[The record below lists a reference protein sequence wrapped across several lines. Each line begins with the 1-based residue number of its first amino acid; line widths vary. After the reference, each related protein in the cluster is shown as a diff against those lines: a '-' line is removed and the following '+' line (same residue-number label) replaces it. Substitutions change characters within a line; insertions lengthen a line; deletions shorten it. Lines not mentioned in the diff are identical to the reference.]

1 MKYCWLPV
9 YFLAVSAFAQDQPA
23 WVQKSNRNAQLLID
37 IEARYSPEGAAR
49 AGVPGLDDQ
58 ISVLSTDRNARRRQ
72 DIRDAK
78 KELETRMAAET
89 DPLVRQDL
97 QILVNTADMEIRLS
111 ETNENN

>member
-1 MKYCWLPV
+1 MKYRLLPLSL
-9 YFLAVSAFAQDQPA
+9 LAISSFGQNQPA

-49 AGVPGLDDQ
+49 GGVPGLDDQ
-58 ISVLSTDRNARRRQ
+58 ISVLSADRNARRRQ

-78 KELETRMAAET
+78 KELETRMAVET

-97 QILVNTADMEIRLS
+97 QILVG
-111 ETNENN
+111 